1 MNPSGPPRIV
11 QPLSVG
17 GAEKKDII
25 INESS
30 LKRDNANVNVST
42 LNNALPDIGED
53 KNTPKYSCQN
63 GRIRYISLYVVG
75 FGESPTG
82 QS

>member
-1 MNPSGPPRIV
+1 M
-11 QPLSVG
+11 QLLSVG
-17 GAEKKDII
+17 GAEKKNTI

-30 LKRDNANVNVST
+30 LKRDNANVNVSST

>member
-11 QPLSVG
+11 QLLSVG
-17 GAEKKDII
+17 GAEKKNTI

-30 LKRDNANVNVST
+30 LKRDNANVNVSST

-63 GRIRYISLYVVG
+63 GRIRYIS
-75 FGESPTG
+75 T
-82 QS
+82 